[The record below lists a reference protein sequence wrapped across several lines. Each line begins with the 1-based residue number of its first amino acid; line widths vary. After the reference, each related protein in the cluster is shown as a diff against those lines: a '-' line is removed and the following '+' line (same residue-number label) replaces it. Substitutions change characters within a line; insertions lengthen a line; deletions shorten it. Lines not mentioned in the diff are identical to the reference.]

1 MNTPNEISY
10 FISNFEIEKYFPK
23 ENNFLIENNLH
34 LLYEKTVFKKYNNT
48 FQIKREIQIL
58 NVNNKKVGE
67 FALSGDSIV
76 NGNEFFDSG
85 NPISMTIYIDN
96 NYRGNNLAR
105 LMVGEL
111 LLQCIKEFP
120 VRVDQLL
127 LIDAD
132 GSGGFWDSIG
142 MIQGRYSWNGPNLRE
157 PLISREASGYE
168 KEITFSDLATWAL
181 GFPLGQGIPFK
192 TRGGRKYKNTKKYK
206 YFKNKKNKKSN
217 KNNKTKR
224 KIIK

>member
-1 MNTPNEISY
+1 MNSPKEINY

-23 ENNFLIENNLH
+23 ENNFLIENKLH

-58 NVNNKKVGE
+58 NSDNIKIGE
-67 FALSGDSIV
+67 FALSGDSIL
-76 NGNEFFDSG
+76 NGNDFFDSG
-85 NPISMTIYIDN
+85 NPISMTIYIN
-96 NYRGNNLAR
+96 NDYRGNNLAR

-120 VRVDQLL
+120 VRVDQIL

-132 GSGGFWDSIG
+132 GSAGFWDSIG
-142 MIQGRYSWNGPNLRE
+142 MKQGRYSWNGPNLRE
-157 PLISREASGYE
+157 PLVQREAAGYE

-181 GFPLGQGIPFK
+181 GIPLGQGIPFK
-192 TRGGRKYKNTKKYK
+192 TRGGRKYKNTRKYK
-206 YFKNKKNKKSN
+206 YLKNKKKYN
-217 KNNKTKR
+217 KNKKTKR